1 MVSES
6 ETAPIH
12 ALLVSFPGQGHI
24 NPLLRLGKRLAS
36 KGLFVTFTT
45 PENAGK
51 DLRNANHIVSDKP
64 IPVGDGFLRFEF
76 FEDGWK
82 EDDSRRKNLSEYL
95 AQLELVGKQVISQMI
110 HKYNDSHQPVSC
122 VINNAFVPWV
132 CDVASELNLP
142 CAVLWVQSCAV
153 FSAYYHFFHKLV
165 PFPSDSDP
173 HIDVHLPSL
182 PVLKHDEIP
191 SFLHSHSPYRFI
203 GELILEQIK
212 KLTSPFCVLMDTFE
226 ELEKDYIKYMSK
238 FCVIRSVGPLF
249 KNPAKPEDSGRSE
262 SDEIRGDLCVKADDC
277 IEWLNSKPSGSVV
290 YISFG
295 SVVFLP
301 QEQVDEIAYAL
312 LDSAVSFLWVLKP
325 PHRSLGLPS
334 QVLPGGFLEKTM
346 GRGKVV
352 QWSPQEEVL
361 AHPSVSCFV
370 THCGWNSSL
379 ETLTCGVPVL
389 AFPAW
394 GDQITNAKFLVDV
407 FGVGIRLGRG
417 QDQNKVITRDEVTRC
432 LEDATVGPKAQEL
445 KNNSL
450 RWKAA
455 AEAAIA
461 DGGSSIRNLEA
472 FVEDVKRMA
481 CRVGVRTIE
490 DHSLGTS

>member
-6 ETAPIH
+6 EAAPIH

-45 PENAGK
+45 PQNAGK
-51 DLRNANHIVSDKP
+51 DLQNASHIVTDKA

-76 FEDGWK
+76 FDDGWD
-82 EDDSRRKNLSEYL
+82 EADPRRKNLSEYFV
-95 AQLELVGKQVISQMI
+95 QLELVGKKVISQMI
-110 HKYNDSHQPVSC
+110 HKYKDSHNPVSC

-132 CDVASELNLP
+132 CDVASEFGLP

-153 FSAYYHFFHKLV
+153 LSAYYHFFHKLV
-165 PFPSDSDP
+165 PFPSDSNH

-191 SFLHSHSPYRFI
+191 SFLHSDSPYNFI
-203 GELILEQIK
+203 GQLILEQIK
-212 KLTSPFCVLMDTFE
+212 NLSVPFCVLMDTFE
-226 ELEKDYIKYMSK
+226 ELENECIKYMSK
-238 FCVIRSVGPLF
+238 FFLIRSVGPLF
-249 KNPAKPEDSGRSE
+249 KNPKNTQDSSG
-262 SDEIRGDLCVKADDC
+262 SDDMIRGDLCVKAEDC
-277 IEWLNSKPSGSVV
+277 IEWLNSKALGSVV

-295 SVVFLP
+295 SIVYLP

-312 LDSAVSFLWVLKP
+312 LDSHFSFLWVLKP
-325 PHRSLGLPS
+325 PHKNHGLQS
-334 QVLPGGFLEKTM
+334 QVLPDGFLEKTM
-346 GRGKVV
+346 DRGKVV

-361 AHPSVSCFV
+361 AHPAVSCFV
-370 THCGWNSSL
+370 THCGWNSSM
-379 ETLTCGVPVL
+379 EALTCGVPVL
-389 AFPAW
+389 TFPAW

-407 FGVGIRLGRG
+407 FGVGVRLGRG
-417 QDQNKVITRDEVTRC
+417 LDQKKLTTRDEVKKC
-432 LEDATVGPKAQEL
+432 LEEATAGPRAQEL
-445 KNNSL
+445 KNSSL

-461 DGGSSIRNLEA
+461 DGGSSSRNLEA
-472 FVEDVKRMA
+472 FMEDVKRMA
-481 CRVGVRTIE
+481 SGVRVSTEHGEIPR
-490 DHSLGTS
+490 